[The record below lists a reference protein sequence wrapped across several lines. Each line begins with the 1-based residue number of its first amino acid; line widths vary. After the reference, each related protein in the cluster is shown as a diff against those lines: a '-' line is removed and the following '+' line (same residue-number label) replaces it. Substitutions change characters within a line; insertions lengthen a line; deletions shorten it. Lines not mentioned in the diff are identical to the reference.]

1 MLIRA
6 LIVVLAIF
14 NAGVALWWWSQP
26 PVTDAPVPVMSPP
39 EGGALLQLRSEVPVL
54 AADAAAQDN
63 ALALPVA
70 ASAADNAAPAGSDT
84 DAGALAGSAQGAATV
99 ASAPPPP
106 VCVSLGAFADRAQLD
121 AAQQR
126 AAGIFAVARP
136 RESASSSSGSYRV
149 MLPPAE
155 SREAAQATVRRIV
168 AAGISDYFIIGQGEL
183 ANAVALGQFRN
194 RDGAQRRLDQLQA
207 AGFAAQIVPSASAQ
221 SRWWLDARLA
231 AGISAAQARQ
241 RSAAPQ
247 VQSLDCAVLR

>member
-39 EGGALLQLRSEVPVL
+39 EGVALLQLRAEVPVT
-54 AADAAAQDN
+54 
-63 ALALPVA
+63 
-70 ASAADNAAPAGSDT
+70 ASAAAAAASPAGAEDRALPAAPLSTPVEGKA
-84 DAGALAGSAQGAATV
+84 AQAAALPMAEAA
-99 ASAPPPP
+99 PP
-106 VCVSLGAFADRAQLD
+106 VCVSLGAFADRAQLE

-126 AAGIFAVARP
+126 AAGIFAVTRP

-207 AGFAAQIVPSASAQ
+207 AGFSAQIVPSASAQ

-231 AGISAAQARQ
+231 AGVSAAQARQ
-241 RSAAPQ
+241 RSAAAQ